1 MKHAED
7 IEGIYEFNQ
16 SEKFYSDRSR
26 INIIL
31 SNLVSNSVKYHNMN
45 QPNPYVKVSLDVNY
59 KTLTIIVEDNGE
71 GIPPQKIEK
80 IFDMFYR
87 ASRNSNGSGLGLYI
101 VKEIVNKL
109 GGTIDVES
117 EVNKGTKFIV
127 KIPSSL

>member
-1 MKHAED
+1 M
-7 IEGIYEFNQ
+7 
-16 SEKFYSDRSR
+16 
-26 INIIL
+26 
-31 SNLVSNSVKYHNMN
+31 
-45 QPNPYVKVSLDVNY
+45 DVNY